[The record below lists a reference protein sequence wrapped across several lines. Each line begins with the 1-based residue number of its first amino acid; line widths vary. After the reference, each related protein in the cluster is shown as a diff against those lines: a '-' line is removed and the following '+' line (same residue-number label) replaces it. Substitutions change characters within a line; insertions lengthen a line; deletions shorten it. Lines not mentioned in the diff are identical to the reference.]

1 MGSVGGYDV
10 GYDEC
15 SRTTKIA
22 ILPGCL
28 DIAQSKQRIL
38 LTPTSHH
45 RATLYLRPA
54 DFWRD
59 GGYDIGYD
67 ECSCTTNFAT
77 APGRLDIARVFY
89 TMVPP
94 A

>member
-10 GYDEC
+10 GYDEFSC
-15 SRTTKIA
+15 TTNFVTA
-22 ILPGCL
+22 PGHL

-38 LTPTSHH
+38 LTPTSHY
-45 RATLYLRPA
+45 RAKIYFSPA
-54 DFWRD
+54 DVWRV

-77 APGRLDIARVFY
+77 APGRQDIARVFD